1 MKVVSFLTSLV
12 LVGVGTWARVHYR
25 SIQSEIHGGGQLEYG
40 TLDQYFYDDGNA
52 LTSGSCSPSANQK
65 CKTNYVPKQTVSS
78 GVQENPYL
86 D

>member
-1 MKVVSFLTSLV
+1 VKVVSFLTSLV

-25 SIQSEIHGGGQLEYG
+25 SIQNEIHGSSQIEYG

-52 LTSGSCSPSANQK
+52 FTSRSCSLTPDGDGS
-65 CKTNYVPKQTVSS
+65 TNYTPKQAVSS